1 MRWKYHPESGAFEH
15 IPSADTL
22 ELISLKKENKSLSE
36 ENAELKDKMD
46 NLLNLLKQKKL
57 ITVKE
62 AKDL

>member
-15 IPSADTL
+15 IPSADIL

>member
-1 MRWKYHPESGAFEH
+1 MRWKFHPDSGAFEH
-15 IPSADTL
+15 IPSAEVT
-22 ELISLKKENKSLSE
+22 EMINMKKENKDLAQ

-46 NLLNLLKQKKL
+46 NLLALLKQKKL